1 MKGENRCGGV
11 AGRAGDK
18 ASLEHVAG
26 QRLMLG
32 QRMSWET
39 DAGNGSRVELPEGKG
54 RFFLLVFY
62 AESCMDLLI
71 FHQTQQGRKGNETD
85 GGAKQREL
93 FCQAVKY
100 RGQQFLL
107 QMVMTAD
114 LEGNEMFMAPQTFPG
129 RVGGPQDQF
138 RIGQKLNAF

>member
-1 MKGENRCGGV
+1 
-11 AGRAGDK
+11 
-18 ASLEHVAG
+18 
-26 QRLMLG
+26 
-32 QRMSWET
+32 
-39 DAGNGSRVELPEGKG
+39 
-54 RFFLLVFY
+54 
-62 AESCMDLLI
+62 MDLLI
-71 FHQTQQGRKGNETD
+71 FHKTQQGRKGNETA

-93 FCQAVKY
+93 VCQAVKY